1 MNAGVFVFSRDQ
13 LSPVTL
19 EENCEG
25 VHEKRSARNH
35 LPGRDRTMKLISCVI
50 RPDRLPAVKEA
61 LFRAGVTGI
70 TITRASGHGGEQDT
84 VTVRRGTKL
93 LLQFHEKVKIEMACS
108 EPFVEATINAIV
120 GSARTGMV
128 GDGKIFVQPLDR
140 VIRIRTGERDNA
152 ALTPVTVDEV
162 QKHSLELAVKN

>member
-1 MNAGVFVFSRDQ
+1 
-13 LSPVTL
+13 
-19 EENCEG
+19 
-25 VHEKRSARNH
+25 
-35 LPGRDRTMKLISCVI
+35 MKLITCVI

-70 TITRASGHGGEQDT
+70 TITRASGHGGERDT
-84 VTVRRGTKL
+84 VAVRRGTKL

-108 EPFVEATINAIV
+108 EPFVEPTINAIV
-120 GSARTGMV
+120 SAARTGLV

-152 ALTPVTVDEV
+152 ALTPVTADEV
-162 QKHSLELAVKN
+162 QRQSLGMGAKELALVGED